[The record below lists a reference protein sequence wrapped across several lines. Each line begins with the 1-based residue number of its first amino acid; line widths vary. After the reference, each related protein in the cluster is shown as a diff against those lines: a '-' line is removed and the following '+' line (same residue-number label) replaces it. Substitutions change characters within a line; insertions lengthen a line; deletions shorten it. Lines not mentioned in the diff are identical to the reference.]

1 MKVRETIASSQP
13 AGALPAGFLQGA
25 AHRKHVFGIA
35 VLANDT
41 WVPVQLTRGAAEK
54 DPSAAGI
61 PLGLCSLVR
70 LRHPSDCRAWK
81 FDTSPAIGN
90 RLHAFTRSRLIC
102 RTRKLLSPAK
112 CKRSPGR
119 LSQFL
124 PRLEFLETYDL
135 LVDPLQGSRENLLA
149 MERMLA
155 SPRSGL
161 AAWLCLALAD
171 PTPLEGERTLLVTE
185 LPER

>member
-1 MKVRETIASSQP
+1 KVREKIPSSLP

-25 AHRKHVFGIA
+25 AHRQHVFGIA

-41 WVPVQLTRGAAEK
+41 WVPLQITRGAAEK

-61 PLGLCSLVR
+61 PLGLRSLVR
-70 LRHPSDCRAWK
+70 LRHPPDCRAWK

-124 PRLEFLETYDL
+124 PRLEFLETY
-135 LVDPLQGSRENLLA
+135 
-149 MERMLA
+149 
-155 SPRSGL
+155 
-161 AAWLCLALAD
+161 
-171 PTPLEGERTLLVTE
+171 
-185 LPER
+185 